1 MGIAYNS
8 KIITDGL
15 VLCLDAA
22 NPKSYPGSGT
32 TWYDLSGNGH
42 NSTLINGP
50 TYNSTNK
57 GVIVLAGDNDYI
69 NVPINLTNQNYTI
82 IGAARYVTIG
92 GRTFSGLNNN
102 WLMGHWSSSTVKHY
116 AEGWVTDD
124 ASGEQSDTN
133 WRIYASTGNYS
144 TDSWTFYVNG
154 LLETGPNN
162 GGSNG
167 PSGFA
172 IGSYAGTSEFSNSH
186 ISFLIAYN
194 RVLSSSEIAQNF
206 AATRG
211 RFGL

>member
-1 MGIAYNS
+1 MIAYNS
-8 KIITDGL
+8 KIITNGL

-167 PSGFA
+167 PNGFA
-172 IGSYAGTSEFSNSH
+172 IGSYAGISEFSNSH